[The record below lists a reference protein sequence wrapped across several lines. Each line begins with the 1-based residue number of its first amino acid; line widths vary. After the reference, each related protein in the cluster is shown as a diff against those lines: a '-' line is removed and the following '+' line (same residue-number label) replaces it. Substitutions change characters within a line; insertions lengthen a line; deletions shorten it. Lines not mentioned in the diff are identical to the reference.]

1 MVYTQVIYNTKKKVY
16 NKTKGTK
23 DERVQIKN
31 RLGMVG
37 SYMDNITKQTTIN
50 VNEKANLH
58 VIALNNIAPQKADNI
73 KAEVLKIEK

>member
-1 MVYTQVIYNTKKKVY
+1 
-16 NKTKGTK
+16 
-23 DERVQIKN
+23 
-31 RLGMVG
+31 
-37 SYMDNITKQTTIN
+37 MDNITKQTTIN

>member
-1 MVYTQVIYNTKKKVY
+1 MVYTWVIYNIKKKVY

-58 VIALNNIAPQKADNI
+58 VIALNIQLHKRLIILRQKF
-73 KAEVLKIEK
+73 